1 MSDQSKDR
9 NDETQNNKKP
19 QEQQSKQTKPAPA
32 SDQAKQQRAKPVAAS
47 AQAGQQTKKKREKR
61 IMVIMIVLAVIMLI
75 AMALVLLYRRWVKKP
90 ELPPVPGQTSDVT
103 ESKAPN
109 DPNASNEPSAEP
121 SEDPTLDFDAVQPLV
136 GGKRRSEEIYTFL
149 VFGSDTTSGLTDT
162 IMVGT
167 YDITNQKATVM
178 SIPRD
183 TLVNVRN
190 SYKNINGVYKQNGR
204 GERGTAAL
212 KKEVSEL
219 VGFVPDYYV
228 MIDWELVG
236 EMVDAIGGVWFDN
249 PYHLEYYD
257 PYQDLNIYQEAG
269 YRKLNGND
277 AMQVVRWRKNN
288 DGVSTGSREGDA
300 GSDLIRLQLQ
310 HEFLKAVL
318 KQTLQIK
325 NVFRIG
331 KLAELFG
338 NRVESDLSVENIFW
352 FAQEA
357 ILGGLQTEDV
367 NFCTMPIVGV
377 YQGRFK
383 NRVYPNQNALLKLIN
398 ESLNPFVEKV
408 TIRQL
413 DLIRASA
420 DGDTLSSSTGVLADP
435 SAAIPPVRE
444 TDPPEESDPL
454 ESGEPME
461 SGEPIESEEPTESR
475 EPQESGAPA
484 ESGQPVHSDPP
495 ESEPPAPPP
504 ATEPPEPSLGPDEGS
519 TGDEGTP

>member
-1 MSDQSKDR
+1 
-9 NDETQNNKKP
+9 
-19 QEQQSKQTKPAPA
+19 
-32 SDQAKQQRAKPVAAS
+32 
-47 AQAGQQTKKKREKR
+47 
-61 IMVIMIVLAVIMLI
+61 
-75 AMALVLLYRRWVKKP
+75 
-90 ELPPVPGQTSDVT
+90 
-103 ESKAPN
+103 
-109 DPNASNEPSAEP
+109 
-121 SEDPTLDFDAVQPLV
+121 
-136 GGKRRSEEIYTFL
+136 
-149 VFGSDTTSGLTDT
+149 
-162 IMVGT
+162 
-167 YDITNQKATVM
+167 
-178 SIPRD
+178 
-183 TLVNVRN
+183 
-190 SYKNINGVYKQNGR
+190 
-204 GERGTAAL
+204 
-212 KKEVSEL
+212 
-219 VGFVPDYYV
+219 
-228 MIDWELVG
+228 
-236 EMVDAIGGVWFDN
+236 
-249 PYHLEYYD
+249 
-257 PYQDLNIYQEAG
+257 
-269 YRKLNGND
+269 
-277 AMQVVRWRKNN
+277 MQLVRWRHNN
-288 DGVSTGSREGDA
+288 PGVSTGSKEGNS

-310 HEFLKAVL
+310 HQFLKAVL
-318 KQTLQIK
+318 KQTLQIQ

-331 KLAELFG
+331 KLSELFG
-338 NRVESDLSVENIFW
+338 SRVDSDLSVENIFW
-352 FAQEA
+352 FAKEA

-475 EPQESGAPA
+475 GPQESGQPTESGAPA

-504 ATEPPEPSLGPDEGS
+504 ATEPPAPSLGPDEGS
-519 TGDEGTP
+519 TGDESTP